1 MAACNFV
8 ASFYPQEHRTPP
20 LPLVALLG
28 CPELHR
34 EIGDFFIQQHRPPL
48 VFHGSNEPI
57 EQFVS
62 RAFGPK
68 KQLVLLGPVLGI
80 LKSDWFAKHRGKKPA
95 MAVALVERR
104 DLEGDPST
112 WNRLVYGLKLVADG
126 AGQRGA
132 GLIVGVVQQQGL
144 GDLPPDRVQ
153 AVAHNLSLD
162 RRLILPLPLLPPPGT
177 PADDPAVKHV
187 RDASLGRLGKLVLE
201 LCTAYYSRL
210 SRHVADKA
218 AQRRAALNGPL
229 PPELAA
235 RTAFKLAVYAEFR
248 QDWATA
254 VAHYREA
261 YAGCLAVQVLAGP
274 AQGPPAGPGPAG
286 GSAAVKPQKWTEV
299 CAVAELVHLKLLML
313 AVHQGRVEEAVA
325 QVRAHLGH
333 FRSPPGSLP
342 APAASSHLGYLVRQ
356 HQVAAQEVGSHVD
369 ALPAYLPAT
378 FTSSALGLGA
388 QQATSVALGPGAGP
402 TGGGAGGGG
411 WAGGAPGGGG
421 PPPPGLPAPHPPH
434 SHHASAPAG
443 YPQPGQSLLT
453 GGGAAGGPG
462 GGGGG
467 GAAAGPTG
475 VGSSFTGA
483 SAGSITGGAVVV
495 PSSSLKDCSRP
506 HLLMAAARLAVARRQ
521 AADVMR
527 SARGMAVGGGGGG
540 ASGGAVGGGG
550 GAGGGGGGPL
560 LDTAPVR
567 RGAFVGQLVLRN
579 DAVQG
584 GYSPL
589 SDSDYCLF
597 LESEECRLVTP
608 ALAIDVMNSAL
619 LLLKDCTGA
628 DRLRSQLGGLMAGEH
643 MLAGNLSAARKLL
656 LQVCHQ
662 YRREGWLLPLLQ
674 ALVSLREV
682 AQRLR
687 LPSEHLCY
695 SLEICALATQLQPP
709 PQAAAA
715 AAAAAAAQ
723 PPAAGAAAPHP
734 ITLLT
739 QGGGGAGAGGM
750 VSTAVT
756 ETASAAARIVD
767 PSAAMVAC
775 RAAVS
780 TLISGISEIKQ
791 GIMKSGGPSAPSS
804 GAATPPE
811 PVTPDSSA
819 SQLPLPRL
827 SSAAVAAAAGAGA
840 GGAGAG
846 AAAGMPP
853 GPPGTAAPPPTV
865 TSGGLPRHFHYTVEH
880 LDLREAQ
887 RRAREAGDPRPVAD
901 IMHRHSQ
908 HDYGWC
914 RCIALAA
921 GFAYGRPA
929 GDADAADFYLGL
941 YNQLPLAL
949 PLKGVVLHFADDA
962 GDTWVQALP
971 GPIPPDEPPAMPLP
985 GHVGAALDSA
995 THSFHHLHLNTH
1007 LRPHNARQQKQQ
1019 AAAGPGGMTGP
1030 VEGDGTERLPGQLHL
1045 TDGPPTT
1052 STATSSTSATTSSS
1066 ATLPPHRWAH
1076 YSVRLAPRCLGRLRA
1091 ERAILLLSDH
1101 ATIVFKLA
1109 SFPPATAAAAQ
1120 PGVLTGPLL
1129 APPTA
1134 AGRQA
1139 RAPSLSAA
1147 AAVACGLPSV
1157 DHAAAPFRSIR
1168 APGPV
1173 AGPAVAPGQLV
1184 FQVAHLGPL
1193 PSLTY
1198 GLPTGLALLGE
1209 AAPLLAVLAVPT
1221 GGRPLVGAAMEF
1233 VIGRTSGGL
1242 QPADIVL
1249 VVDDTEGPTKG
1260 LMALNNERY
1269 RIPLPPVQPGRR
1281 HTVRLWARSAA
1292 AGTAAV
1298 AAMLLCPAQVTAS
1311 ATLTFEEPFEFKC
1324 RLSSEVGVHTLS
1336 LPRVNARELG
1346 ATQLTIGQ
1354 PVVVTALVRALQPAM
1369 LELAGAQVALEPGA
1383 AIKLVADPAQQLAV
1397 LNGGVGGF
1405 DRGPAA
1411 AAAGGG
1417 SGIPGSAPGTAPPS
1431 PLRLQNG
1438 AAGAGDAGGGG
1449 GGGPLV
1455 VAPSRLC
1462 RGDVFTLLLP
1472 ICPTEMLEHARSMGR
1487 LNLRWRRAAG
1497 HGLRAA
1503 MPAPPPPPPPAPAAS
1518 GGRHGGKAAA
1528 AAAAAAAATAAA
1540 AAAAS
1545 EGHGQQVWGDG
1556 DPDEVDPLAEPCP
1569 DPWVTTTLELP
1580 RVTVA
1585 DSLLTART
1593 VLGQTAVTAG
1603 IPFTYSLQLQNF
1615 GNSPLE
1621 LMVSLTDSAAF
1632 ACAGE
1637 RSPSLTVPP
1646 RERASVSWQLTA
1658 PAPGHQALPAV
1669 RLLAPRHNCALTTQ
1683 SPHVYVA
1690 PF

>member
-57 EQFVS
+57 EQFVA

-68 KQLVLLGPVLGI
+68 KQSVLLGPVMGI

-112 WNRLVYGLKLVADG
+112 WNRLVYGLKLIADG

-144 GDLPPDRVQ
+144 GELPPDRVQ

-187 RDASLGRLGKLVLE
+187 RDGCLGRLGKLVLE

-261 YAGCLAVQVLAGP
+261 YAGCLAVQVVAAP
-274 AQGPPAGPGPAG
+274 AQGAAPARGPASG
-286 GSAAVKPQKWTEV
+286 GGVVVVKPQKWTEV

-342 APAASSHLGYLVRQ
+342 PPAASSHHGYLVRQ

-369 ALPAYLPAT
+369 SLPPYLPAT
-378 FTSSALGLGA
+378 FTHSALGLGA
-388 QQATSVALGPGAGP
+388 QQATPVPGTGGVGAGP
-402 TGGGAGGGG
+402 TGGGGGGSGAAGGG
-411 WAGGAPGGGG
+411 WAAGGPVGGGG
-421 PPPPGLPAPHPPH
+421 GGLSPPGLPPQHPQHPHFHHISAPP
-434 SHHASAPAG
+434 PAG
-443 YPQPGQSLLT
+443 YPHGGQQLIT
-453 GGGAAGGPG
+453 
-462 GGGGG
+462 GG

-475 VGSSFTGA
+475 LGSSFTGA
-483 SAGSITGGAVVV
+483 SAGSITGGTVAV

-521 AADVMR
+521 AADAMR

-540 ASGGAVGGGG
+540 SSGASGGAAS
-550 GAGGGGGGPL
+550 GAGGGGGGGGGGVL

-579 DAVQG
+579 EAVQG

-619 LLLKDCTGA
+619 ILLKDCTGA

-715 AAAAAAAQ
+715 AAAAAAVQ
-723 PPAAGAAAPHP
+723 PPQAGAAAPHP

-739 QGGGGAGAGGM
+739 QGGGGAGAGGV
-750 VSTAVT
+750 VSMAVT
-756 ETASAAARIVD
+756 ETASCAARIVD
-767 PSAAMVAC
+767 PNAAMVAC
-775 RAAVS
+775 RSAVS
-780 TLISGISEIKQ
+780 TLISGISDIKQ
-791 GIMKSGGPSAPSS
+791 GIMKNGTPSAPSS

-819 SQLPLPRL
+819 PQVPLPHL
-827 SSAAVAAAAGAGA
+827 TTAAAAAAAAG
-840 GGAGAG
+840 GGAGA
-846 AAAGMPP
+846 PP
-853 GPPGTAAPPPTV
+853 VPGTAPPPPTV

-914 RCIALAA
+914 RCVALAA

-929 GDADAADFYLGL
+929 GDADTADFYLGL
-941 YNQLPLAL
+941 YNQLPLGL
-949 PLKGVVLHFADDA
+949 PLKGVILHFADDV

-971 GPIPPDEPPAMPLP
+971 GPIPADEPPAMPLP

-1007 LRPHNARQQKQQ
+1007 LKPHNARQPQQ
-1019 AAAGPGGMTGP
+1019 QQQQGAAGPGGVTGP
-1030 VEGDGTERLPGQLHL
+1030 AEGDGTERLPGQLHF
-1045 TDGPPTT
+1045 TDGPP
-1052 STATSSTSATTSSS
+1052 SSTTSSSTTSSSSTAS

-1134 AGRQA
+1134 VGRQA
-1139 RAPSLSAA
+1139 RTPSLSAA

-1184 FQVAHLGPL
+1184 FNVAHLGPL
-1193 PSLTY
+1193 PSLSY

-1209 AAPLLAVLAVPT
+1209 HAPLLAVLAVPA

-1233 VIGRTSGGL
+1233 VIGRTGGGL
-1242 QPADIVL
+1242 QPSDIVL
-1249 VVDDTEGPTKG
+1249 VVDDAEGPTKG

-1354 PVVVTALVRALQPAM
+1354 PVMVTALVRALQPAL

-1383 AIKLVADPAQQLAV
+1383 AIKLVADPAQQLSV

-1405 DRGPAA
+1405 DPRGTSA
-1411 AAAGGG
+1411 AAAGGAG
-1417 SGIPGSAPGTAPPS
+1417 GGGGGGIPGSAPGTAPPS

-1438 AAGAGDAGGGG
+1438 AGGATGAAGNADAAVGGGG
-1449 GGGPLV
+1449 GSGPVV

-1503 MPAPPPPPPPAPAAS
+1503 MPAL
-1518 GGRHGGKAAA
+1518 
-1528 AAAAAAAATAAA
+1528 
-1540 AAAAS
+1540 
-1545 EGHGQQVWGDG
+1545 GDG
-1556 DPDEVDPLAEPCP
+1556 DPDEADPLAEPCP

-1593 VLGQTAVTAG
+1593 VLSQTAVTAG

-1615 GNSPLE
+1615 GSTPLE
-1621 LMVSLTDSAAF
+1621 LMVSLTDSPSF

-1658 PAPGHQALPAV
+1658 PAAGHLALPAV